1 MSPCVLYGGN
11 SGAKSGRSR
20 LVNGRKLD
28 RHNTKCTKLLAG
40 IFTVHNAVTEQ
51 LNRLDQ

>member
-1 MSPCVLYGGN
+1 MEGILELKV
-11 SGAKSGRSR
+11 GRSR

-28 RHNTKCTKLLAG
+28 QHNTECTKLLAG